1 MQGLEG
7 FKWCFHR
14 IINLIQTT
22 VSTGKHKPGRRPH
35 PLLAYTENVQLKKE
49 VPGNRCP
56 PKNTPRARNLSWLM
70 ISPGRE
76 ADSGDEMSANSRRA
90 ATSPVCAANG
100 SMKQIDKTDPV
111 ALGLLLINITSAWK
125 TVSSW
130 VTEDWRHH
138 PSAPSPLWLCSVW
151 GASCECGLPVTWVRR
166 GWCPHVTP
174 RPLRVSRGAT
184 SVAFSA
190 RE

>member
-14 IINLIQTT
+14 IINLSKLQSQQVNTSQAEDPTLSSHTQRMSSWRRKCQGTDALLKTPPEPGICPGSWFHQEERLTVVTRCQQTQ
-22 VSTGKHKPGRRPH
+22 
-35 PLLAYTENVQLKKE
+35 EEQLQ
-49 VPGNRCP
+49 
-56 PKNTPRARNLSWLM
+56 
-70 ISPGRE
+70 
-76 ADSGDEMSANSRRA
+76 
-90 ATSPVCAANG
+90 VCAANG